1 MAGHA
6 PHGSAG
12 TAASPGIG
20 SAARAGPA
28 RTVLV
33 VIGTRPEG
41 IKLAPVIAGLRERSE
56 VSVRVALTGQHTD
69 LLDQALRIFD
79 IPVDHDLGIMREGQ
93 DLYDVATG
101 CLDGLRN
108 VFAADRPDMV
118 LVQGDTAT
126 VLFGALVAFFERTR
140 VGHVEAGLRSADKW
154 RPYPEEVFRR
164 LAGVLADLHFAPTP
178 AARTN
183 LIAEGVPP
191 ERVFLTGNT
200 VVDALRGV
208 AADVRDTAPAN
219 PQLAAAIAS
228 GRRLVLVTA
237 HRRESFGAPLERIFM
252 ALRDLAAVHPDVE
265 FVYPVHPNPNVRGPA
280 HNLLGDQP
288 GVRLT
293 DPLDYPD
300 LVRALAAAHLV
311 LTDSGGIQE
320 EAPTFAVP
328 VLVLREVTERPEG
341 VTAGVAELV
350 GADRRLIVERASAL
364 LAAAR
369 ARSGHARP
377 NPYGD
382 GRAGQRIADIVVA
395 ALAGTPR
402 STTDWPGA

>member
-1 MAGHA
+1 MAPRHSSGRAAA
-6 PHGSAG
+6 PGNGSAVRDG
-12 TAASPGIG
+12 
-20 SAARAGPA
+20 RE

-33 VIGTRPEG
+33 VVGTRPEG
-41 IKLAPVIAGLRERSE
+41 IKLAPVVAALRDRPE

-101 CLDGLRN
+101 CLHGLRK
-108 VFAADRPDMV
+108 VLVADRPEMV

-154 RPYPEEVFRR
+154 RPYPEEIFRR
-164 LAGVLADLHFAPTP
+164 LAGVLSDLHFAPTP

-183 LIAEGVPP
+183 LLAEGVPP
-191 ERVFLTGNT
+191 ESVYLTGNT
-200 VVDALRGV
+200 VVDALRSV
-208 AADVRDTAPAN
+208 AAGVRGTIPDNPA
-219 PQLAAAIAS
+219 LAAALAS
-228 GRRLVLVTA
+228 GRPLVLVTA
-237 HRRESFGAPLERIFM
+237 HRRESFGAPLEDMFM
-252 ALRDLAAVHPDVE
+252 ALRDLAALHPAVE

-280 HNLLGDQP
+280 HALLGDRP
-288 GVRLT
+288 GIRLT
-293 DPLDYPD
+293 EPLDYLD
-300 LVRALAAAHLV
+300 LVRALAAARLV

-320 EAPTFAVP
+320 EAPTFGVP

-341 VTAGVAELV
+341 VAAGIAELV

-364 LAAAR
+364 LAAGPAR
-369 ARSGHARP
+369 AGQDTP

-382 GRAGQRIADIVVA
+382 GRAGERIADIVVS
-395 ALAGTPR
+395 ALTGAPR
-402 STTDWPGA
+402 STTDWTGA